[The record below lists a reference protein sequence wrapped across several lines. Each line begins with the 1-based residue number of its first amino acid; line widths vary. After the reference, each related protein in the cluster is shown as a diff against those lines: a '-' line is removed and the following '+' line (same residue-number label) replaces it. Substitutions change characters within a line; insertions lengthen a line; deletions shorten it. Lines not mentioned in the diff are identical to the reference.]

1 MMVTGPTP
9 VGPGRREETDVRIE
23 VTIDEAV
30 RLARAVAPLPAMVL
44 AVRGAGQAGDA
55 VEVDLDPAQL
65 PGTSGLMRFGAA
77 LAGRVTV
84 TAQFLG
90 FADGDASFALA
101 AQARGFTVDRLL
113 NHLTG
118 VIAQA
123 LAAQGLPPDVVE
135 LRPGA
140 AGPVLVAHAQAAVD
154 ARATGVIVQ
163 AVDLREGRA
172 TVDLAIPGEVRL
184 T

>member
-1 MMVTGPTP
+1 M
-9 VGPGRREETDVRIE
+9 RIE
-23 VTIDEAV
+23 LTIDEAV
-30 RLARAVAPLPAMVL
+30 RIARAVAPVPAMVL
-44 AVRGAGQAGDA
+44 AVRPAGDRGDT
-55 VEVDLDPAQL
+55 VEVDLDPALL
-65 PGTSGLMRFGAA
+65 PGASGLVRLGAA

-84 TAQFLG
+84 AARFLG

-118 VIAQA
+118 AIADA

-140 AGPVLVAHAQAAVD
+140 DGPVLVAHAQAAVD
-154 ARATGVIVQ
+154 ARATGVVVQ
-163 AVDLREGRA
+163 GLDLRAG
-172 TVDLAIPGEVRL
+172 RL
-184 T
+184 TLDVSVEGDLHLPLP

>member
-1 MMVTGPTP
+1 M
-9 VGPGRREETDVRIE
+9 RIE

-30 RLARAVAPLPAMVL
+30 RLARAARLLPGMVL
-44 AVRGAGQAGDA
+44 EVRAAGQAGDV

-65 PGTSGLMRFGAA
+65 PGTSGLLRFGAA

-84 TAQFLG
+84 TAHFLG

-101 AQARGFTVDRLL
+101 AQARGLTVDRLL

-140 AGPVLVAHAQAAVD
+140 DGPVLVAHAQAAVA
-154 ARATGVIVQ
+154 ARATGVVVQ
-163 AVDLREGRA
+163 AVALTSGQ
-172 TVDLAIPGEVRL
+172 VAIEVEIGDARIR
-184 T
+184 

>member
-1 MMVTGPTP
+1 M
-9 VGPGRREETDVRIE
+9 RIE

-30 RLARAVAPLPAMVL
+30 ALARAVQPLPGMVL
-44 AVRGAGQAGDA
+44 AVRAAGETGDA

-65 PGTSGLMRFGAA
+65 PGASGLVRLGAA

-84 TAQFLG
+84 TARFLG

-101 AQARGFTVDRLL
+101 AQARGLTVDRLL

-118 VIAQA
+118 VIAEA
-123 LAAQGLPPDVVE
+123 LAAQGLPPDAVE

-140 AGPVLVAHAQAAVD
+140 DGPVLVAHAQAAVD
-154 ARATGVIVQ
+154 ARASGVVVQ
-163 AVDLREGRA
+163 AVDLRAGRA
-172 TVDLAIPGEVRL
+172 TVELAVPGDVRL
-184 T
+184 A